1 MRANPWAGW
10 LACWLWILA
19 GVVPFRPTRSS
30 VAAASSIPE
39 PYQHLH
45 HCNSTALPSRPL
57 SPDPLARY
65 SWEHNGKFDHSE
77 LQLYDS
83 LPVSWTA
90 DPPHAFRVPRAT
102 SAESKVASI
111 GVHSNIHVDILA
123 PGMLT
128 LDFGV
133 ERAGWFEFDSNDLG
147 DDEML
152 KYLKC
157 SLSEYDQPLEDKTK
171 MPVRYGTN
179 NYRLETNTELYE
191 GIRFVFVMF
200 DPPSTDSKLHRITYP
215 IRLTNVRVVSQICPV
230 SYASYYSSP
239 DNLLTKV
246 WYSGAYGVRLNMHK
260 DDFGTVLIER
270 GDRVAIQGD
279 QHPTIA
285 AALAAFGD
293 GNTSSGQSVYGL
305 IRSSLNKT
313 DSGCDGCRVV
323 DDGIMSYP
331 ILWAMSVL
339 DYYWATGDVDT
350 FAHYKHD
357 IENILDKSSKVFYPD
372 IPNIVWQGWDDRLD
386 DGWCG
391 PCSEEAQLTFAN
403 LVVRAH
409 NDFVGT
415 LVASGKNEW
424 ADDIARYA
432 SKAKEMAERLT
443 AQPNWSDSYGLHAS
457 ANAINAALPTLDPAL
472 MEHLFEREFN
482 DVVRICSFS
491 AFNQYWILQAMG
503 NANKMDHALASIR
516 LCWGTMTKVTKGCF
530 LEIFDPRWFEEW
542 IMRHDGAKAPGPP
555 SYCHPWSRGVTHWLT
570 ETHVGIRPLRPGY
583 EVALLSPFV
592 SKMNPSINGSVGT
605 PVGAIDVDAVLD
617 VTEGIVQVRAS
628 SPVKTRVA
636 FRKNLDG
643 CVLIAMALHM
653 RGNAEDA
660 HPLRMFQSNS
670 IGQDH
675 LRLHPHLASSLVFS
689 ELLEPGQY
697 VIVGKYG
704 ACQRLGA
711 LPIGTTSD
719 SPYPPFPPLAYP
731 AATQVDSE
739 TRGNWKGMYGTN
751 GFILCGFDNGKGVV
765 SLPSY
770 AGNVTKY
777 YMWGGGPHDPQSHFR
792 GKSQTNATYLQSPSK
807 KGWRALGSIG
817 DEVREGR
824 GLVIDIPILE
834 SNLHSSLP
842 TRQIYRISVYMVASD
857 PDGEFVVKAMD
868 YRSRSSIAPLAAIRD
883 HSNGTYWTI
892 EYSSGVRLRFAP
904 LSGATTINAIFFER
918 ISHNL
923 GVKK

>member
-1 MRANPWAGW
+1 MAP
-10 LACWLWILA
+10 
-19 GVVPFRPTRSS
+19 VSSS
-30 VAAASSIPE
+30 VAASSIPLPE
-39 PYQHLH
+39 PYPHLH
-45 HCNSTALPSRPL
+45 RCNSTALPSRPL
-57 SPDPLARY
+57 SPDPLVRY
-65 SWEHNGKFDHSE
+65 QWQADENEDGRHGSFDHSE

-83 LPVSWTA
+83 PPVGWTS
-90 DPPHAFRVPRAT
+90 DPPHAFRVTWT
-102 SAESKVASI
+102 SSAGEPKVDSS
-111 GVHSNIHVDILA
+111 GGGSSVHANVNVQVDVLA
-123 PGMLT
+123 PGILT

-133 ERAGWFEFDSNDLG
+133 ERAGWLEFNSEDLG
-147 DDEML
+147 DKETML
-152 KYLKC
+152 SCLKC
-157 SLSEYDQPLEDKTK
+157 SLSEYDQPLAVKTK
-171 MPVRYGTN
+171 MPVKYGN
-179 NYRLETNTELYE
+179 SSYRLETNSVLYE
-191 GIRFVFVMF
+191 VIRFAFVMF
-200 DPPSTDSKLHRITYP
+200 DPPPMLKITHP
-215 IRLTNVRVVSQICPV
+215 IRLTNLRVVGQIRPV

-239 DNLLTKV
+239 DRMLTKV
-246 WYSGAYGVRLNMHK
+246 WYTGAYGVRLNMHQN
-260 DDFGTVLIER
+260 DFGTVLIER

-285 AALAAFGD
+285 AALTAFGD
-293 GNTSSGQSVYGL
+293 GTTSSGRSVYEL
-305 IRSSLNKT
+305 VRSSLNRT
-313 DSGCDGCRVV
+313 DSGCDGCHVV

-350 FAHYKHD
+350 LGHYKPD

-372 IPNIVWQGWDDRLD
+372 VPNIVWQGWDDRLD

-391 PCSEEAQLTFAN
+391 PCSVEAQLTFAN
-403 LVVRAH
+403 LLVRAC

-415 LVASGKNEW
+415 LAGNNEW
-424 ADDIARYA
+424 AADVSKNA
-432 SKAKEMAERLT
+432 SKATEMAERLT

-457 ANAINAALPTLDPAL
+457 TNAVNAALPALNPSL
-472 MEHLFEREFN
+472 MENLFEREFN

-491 AFNQYWILQAMG
+491 PFNQYWILQAMG

-530 LEIFDPRWFEEW
+530 LELFDPRWFEEW
-542 IMRHDGAKAPGPP
+542 IMRHDGSKAPGPP
-555 SYCHPWSRGVTHWLT
+555 SYCHPWSSGVTHWLT

-605 PVGAIDVDAVLD
+605 PVGAIGVDTVLD
-617 VTEGIVQVRAS
+617 VTEVIVQVRAS

-697 VIVGKYG
+697 VIVGRYV

-711 LPIGTTSD
+711 LPIGKTSD

-751 GFILCGFDNGKGVV
+751 GFILFGFDN
-765 SLPSY
+765 
-770 AGNVTKY
+770 
-777 YMWGGGPHDPQSHFR
+777 
-792 GKSQTNATYLQSPSK
+792 
-807 KGWRALGSIG
+807 
-817 DEVREGR
+817 
-824 GLVIDIPILE
+824 
-834 SNLHSSLP
+834 
-842 TRQIYRISVYMVASD
+842 
-857 PDGEFVVKAMD
+857 
-868 YRSRSSIAPLAAIRD
+868 
-883 HSNGTYWTI
+883 
-892 EYSSGVRLRFAP
+892 
-904 LSGATTINAIFFER
+904 
-918 ISHNL
+918 
-923 GVKK
+923 